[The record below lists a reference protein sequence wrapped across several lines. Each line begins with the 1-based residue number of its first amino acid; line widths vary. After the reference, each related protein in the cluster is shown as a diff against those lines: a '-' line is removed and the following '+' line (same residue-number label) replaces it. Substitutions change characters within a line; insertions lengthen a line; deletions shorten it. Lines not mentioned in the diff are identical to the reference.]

1 MTLRWK
7 DVNFLAGLALACL
20 SIYILLTASRWTL
33 FNAEGPGPGFFPVG
47 YGLIMLGCSLVL
59 IYQRITAQVDTRPK
73 VARTALDES
82 GFKAALLS
90 WVAIIASV
98 PLMYFF
104 GFVVGFG
111 LAIRFRVKVVF
122 ERSWRTSLI
131 TSSAIVAGLYLIF
144 PVLLGAALPVSKYW
158 SF

>member
-20 SIYILLTASRWTL
+20 SIYILHTASRWTL

-59 IYQRITAQVDTRPK
+59 IYQRITAPVDTRPK

-111 LAIRFRVKVVF
+111 LVILFMVKVVF
-122 ERSWRTSLI
+122 ERSWRTVI
-131 TSSAIVAGLYLIF
+131 TSGSIVAGLYVISLT
-144 PVLLGAALPVSKYW
+144 LEAAFADQRSK

>member
-7 DVNFLAGLALACL
+7 DANFLAGIALASL
-20 SIYILLTASRWTL
+20 SIYVLNTASRWTL
-33 FNAEGPGPGFFPVG
+33 FNSEGPGPGFFPMG
-47 YGLIMLGCSLVL
+47 YGLIMLGFSLVL
-59 IYQRITAQVDTRPK
+59 IYQRLTAPVDRRPK
-73 VARTALDES
+73 VAPTMHDES
-82 GFKAALLS
+82 GFRAALRS

-111 LAIRFRVKVVF
+111 LAILFMVKVVF
-122 ERSWRTSLI
+122 GRSWRTSLI
-131 TSSAIVAGLYLIF
+131 TSVAIVAGLYLIF
-144 PVLLGAALPVSKYW
+144 PVLLSAPLPAGRLW

>member
-20 SIYILLTASRWTL
+20 SIYILHTASRWTL
-33 FNAEGPGPGFFPVG
+33 FNAEGPGPGFFPMG

-59 IYQRITAQVDTRPK
+59 IYQRVTAPADTRPK
-73 VARTALDES
+73 VAPTALDES

-111 LAIRFRVKVVF
+111 LAILFMVKVVF
-122 ERSWRTSLI
+122 GRSWRTSLI
-131 TSSAIVAGLYLIF
+131 TSAAIVAGLCLVF
-144 PVLLGAALPVSKYW
+144 PVLLSAPLPGGRLW

>member
-20 SIYILLTASRWTL
+20 SIYILYAASRWTL
-33 FNAEGPGPGFFPVG
+33 FNSEGPGPGFFPMG

-59 IYQRITAQVDTRPK
+59 IYQRVIAPVDTRPK
-73 VARTALDES
+73 LAPTALDES

-111 LAIRFRVKVVF
+111 LAILFMVKIVF
-122 ERSWRTSLI
+122 GRSWRTSLI
-131 TSSAIVAGLYLIF
+131 TSVAIVAGLYVIF
-144 PVLLGAALPVSKYW
+144 PVLLSAALPTSKFW